1 LSRNSTVFLVSPVYR
16 ICLAQSNTPDRP
28 NRPDRPN
35 EPNKQASWAGFSS
48 FLLAIVI
55 LGITSMAHAQFG
67 GSCRASAPPSRASGT
82 GSFEV
87 VPSLCVAE
95 RYDSNVFFRPATP
108 GLQGHDFVTTVNPR
122 VLVNHSGEYASG
134 VLSLGG
140 FSETYA
146 KNTNLNYLGTNDS
159 LFLNLDNS
167 IKRLFPHASLRIMDT
182 FSYTQLPP
190 GMVNPIAGKRPSD
203 PNIIVDPNIPNSD
216 NVFAQGLQFQRSKN
230 LINTGAVMT
239 SYATTNLTSLSASY
253 SYSILRF
260 NGASSTQGLTL
271 LDTTTQTGTVGGTA
285 RVSDLD
291 TLNITYSQGQ
301 TESTRG
307 ATSSFFKVDTAT
319 LGWSRLL
326 TSSLSAQVGGGGT
339 LISSGY
345 TTYIA
350 NASLVMNF
358 VNSSATM
365 SYARSV
371 VPSFVGAGE
380 PLIADR
386 FSLSAVQKLSRQWQ
400 VTESGGYVHTT
411 RAGGVSALT
420 YDSIVAGGDIQYW
433 ANSIWGTSLS
443 YNYMKFISEPG
454 SVKTDFDRHV
464 VMFSVIANWN

>member
-1 LSRNSTVFLVSPVYR
+1 
-16 ICLAQSNTPDRP
+16 
-28 NRPDRPN
+28 
-35 EPNKQASWAGFSS
+35 
-48 FLLAIVI
+48 
-55 LGITSMAHAQFG
+55 MAHGQFG

-87 VPSLCVAE
+87 IPSLCVAE

-108 GLQGHDFVTTVNPR
+108 GLQRHDFVTTVNPR
-122 VLVNHSGEYASG
+122 IQVNHSGEYASG
-134 VLSLGG
+134 VLNLGG

-182 FSYTQLPP
+182 FSYTELPP
-190 GMVNPIAGKRPSD
+190 GLVNPIAGTRPSD

-216 NVFAQGLQFQRSKN
+216 IVFAQGLQFQRSKN
-230 LINTGAVMT
+230 LINTGTLST
-239 SYATTNLTSLSASY
+239 SYATTNLTSLNASY
-253 SYSILRF
+253 SYAIIRF
-260 NGASSTQGLTL
+260 NGSPSTQGLSL
-271 LDTTTQTGTVGGTA
+271 FDATTQTGTVGGTA

-291 TLNITYSQGQ
+291 TLHVTYSQGQ

-307 ATSSFFKVDTAT
+307 ATSSFFKVDSAT

-326 TSSLSAQVGGGGT
+326 TPNLSAQVGGGGT
-339 LISSGY
+339 LISSTGY

-358 VNSSATM
+358 SNNSATL
-365 SYARSV
+365 SYARTV

-400 VTESGGYVHTT
+400 VTESGSYVHTT
-411 RAGGVSALT
+411 HAGGLNALT
-420 YDSIVAGGDIQYW
+420 YDSIIATGDIQYW
-433 ANSIWGTSLS
+433 LNNIWGTSLS
-443 YNYMKFISEPG
+443 YSYMKFMSESG
-454 SVKTDFDRHV
+454 SVNTGFDRHV
-464 VMFSVIANWN
+464 MMFSVIASWS